1 METDKPPD
9 CLVLAFDLDAM
20 GIPRDDDPALLEAAA
35 AALRKA
41 ALSAVPCPPPA
52 LQYLCALRRRDGR
65 DMLVI
70 IVPGGQFADGS
81 SALDGGDFVYIGDA
95 VQQYLLDHGL
105 LPDPI
110 ADDAQAFLNGHPG
123 DWPTDD
129 LGPIDID
136 WIVPPQ
142 GDDDDDPA
150 EWWKHQGDDHAH
162 TE

>member
-95 VQQYLLDHGL
+95 
-105 LPDPI
+105 
-110 ADDAQAFLNGHPG
+110 
-123 DWPTDD
+123 
-129 LGPIDID
+129 
-136 WIVPPQ
+136 
-142 GDDDDDPA
+142 
-150 EWWKHQGDDHAH
+150 
-162 TE
+162 

>member
-20 GIPRDDDPALLEAAA
+20 GIPRDDDPALLDALAAA
-35 AALRKA
+35 FRTAAINA
-41 ALSAVPCPPPA
+41 TPFPPVNPIYMTALK
-52 LQYLCALRRRDGR
+52 RRWGR
-65 DMLVI
+65 DMAVLVLPS
-70 IVPGGQFADGS
+70 VR
-81 SALDGGDFVYIGDA
+81 
-95 VQQYLLDHGL
+95 L
-105 LPDPI
+105 LPP
-110 ADDAQAFLNGHPG
+110 DAEPHDGHPG

-129 LGPIDID
+129 IGPIGID